1 MATVGKRIFKVAV
14 FKKVGEQTIEADNP
28 SEAVKQT
35 VDGFKLMDPDS
46 EFTGE
51 IKAEYGRVR

>member
-1 MATVGKRIFKVAV
+1 MTTVNGKIFIVSV
-14 FKKVGEQTIEADNP
+14 FKKVGEQTVEADNP
-28 SEAVKQT
+28 SEAVKRA